1 MNIKT
6 SSGPRA
12 TLKLVLHGQNKKI
25 MVLLPGRNLVHLVHS
40 HLK

>member
-12 TLKLVLHGQNKKI
+12 TLKLVLHGEN
-25 MVLLPGRNLVHLVHS
+25 MVLLSGRN
-40 HLK
+40 